1 MALIKCIEC
10 GKEISDKAISC
21 PNCGCPIEKSPNEEI
36 SNDGNVSNDSKEDNS
51 LEFPQLPTIL
61 NAGKQIVNWGFDAG
75 LEGGYYYSENVV
87 HEIPEGDVKIALHT
101 NGVCIWKGTAFYY
114 ISDQQIIN
122 ISTATEDQIMTES
135 KSIIGRAIVG
145 GLILGPLG
153 AVIGGM
159 SGVGS
164 KQKLKGKY
172 YLIINFW
179 DLMSQ
184 SAQTLLISTK
194 IKPDRFIDRYKEER
208 TKNNIP
214 EGSNA
219 IIYNIFKSNNVLS
232 DDRIIEAVK
241 NGGLYEILPIIKKLN
256 NYTDKEA
263 YNYIQNV
270 ASEKNVNIK
279 EFQKGC
285 LIMLPLLGGS
295 LLGVIAAFIFL
306 LSH

>member
-1 MALIKCIEC
+1 MALIECIEC

-21 PNCGCPIEKSPNEEI
+21 PNCGCPVEKSPNEEI
-36 SNDGNVSNDSKEDNS
+36 LNDSNDGKEDNS

-75 LEGGYYYSENVV
+75 LDGEYYYSENVV
-87 HEIPEGDVKIALHT
+87 HEVPEGDVKIALHT
-101 NGVCIWKGTAFYY
+101 NGICILKIGHSYY

-122 ISTATEDQIMTES
+122 ISTASKVQTVTEN
-135 KSIIGRAIVG
+135 KNVIGRAIVG
-145 GLILGPLG
+145 DLLFGPLG
-153 AVIGGM
+153 GVIGGM
-159 SGVGS
+159 SGIGG
-164 KQKLKGKY
+164 KQKLKGIH
-172 YLIINFW
+172 YLIINYW
-179 DLMSQ
+179 DVISQ
-184 SAQTLLISTK
+184 SVQTLLISTK
-194 IKPDRFIDRYKEER
+194 CKPDRFIDRYKEER

-214 EGSNA
+214 EGNNA
-219 IIYNIFKSNNVLS
+219 IIYNIFKSKNVLS
-232 DDRIIEAVK
+232 DERIIEAVK
-241 NGGLYEILPIIKKLN
+241 NGGLYEVLPIIKKLN

-263 YNYIQNV
+263 YNYIQNI

-295 LLGVIAAFIFL
+295 ILGIIAIFIFL

>member
-1 MALIKCIEC
+1 
-10 GKEISDKAISC
+10 
-21 PNCGCPIEKSPNEEI
+21 
-36 SNDGNVSNDSKEDNS
+36 
-51 LEFPQLPTIL
+51 
-61 NAGKQIVNWGFDAG
+61 
-75 LEGGYYYSENVV
+75 
-87 HEIPEGDVKIALHT
+87 
-101 NGVCIWKGTAFYY
+101 
-114 ISDQQIIN
+114 
-122 ISTATEDQIMTES
+122 
-135 KSIIGRAIVG
+135 
-145 GLILGPLG
+145 
-153 AVIGGM
+153 
-159 SGVGS
+159 
-164 KQKLKGKY
+164 
-172 YLIINFW
+172 
-179 DLMSQ
+179 MSQ